1 MPFNKTPLALA
12 MALFITAC
20 GGGGG
25 SDAPTNNTPT
35 PVVDAFK
42 GHDLTKM
49 QQLLNTNA
57 DIAYAVYSD
66 AVNTAQQLK
75 SALAALKDN
84 PSTETLA
91 NAKKAWLV
99 AREPYGQTEVYRF
112 RLSPIDST
120 NYADE
125 DGPEGAI
132 NAWPLGES
140 LIDYVKT
147 GTDFSG
153 GELGITTSE
162 AAITA
167 GNTAETGALK
177 AQADKV
183 VDVGDDINAIA
194 GKAPLVNIINSA
206 IAINES
212 LLANNTMTAGDERDV
227 IAGYHAIEFLLWGQD
242 LNNAQSA
249 DTKGVR
255 ELANNNPALANSLGG
270 SRPVADFISQNAN
283 DAAARRHQYLE
294 VAVDKLIADLTQVRD
309 AWAVG
314 DSTNYRAKFTT
325 ISTTDQGKQKMLEII
340 TGMGTLAAGELAGER
355 MQIAL
360 LNDSQEDEH
369 SCFSDNTHRDI
380 WLNAQGVS
388 NAFYGKYAGY
398 TSSLTS
404 TTPNQTINSVN
415 GYGIYQYLQDVGLP
429 KFADEVKAKLTATEA
444 AYTAIDSAARSGKTF
459 DVLIKDFTSSDAKP
473 VRDTI
478 TALTSEAKAIVDI
491 NSKLTLGAYS
501 YNDAIADTNCADS
514 SVSNNLCK

>member
-1 MPFNKTPLALA
+1 MNLTKTPLALA
-12 MALFITAC
+12 ICLTLTAC

-25 SDAPTNNTPT
+25 DSSTSNATPT

-42 GHDLTKM
+42 GHDLAKM
-49 QQLLNTNA
+49 QQVLTTNA
-57 DIAYAVYSD
+57 DIAHAAYSD
-66 AVNTAQQLK
+66 AVTTAIALKTALLELKNNPTAQ
-75 SALAALKDN
+75 
-84 PSTETLA
+84 TLT
-91 NAKKAWLV
+91 NAKNAWLV

-112 RLSPIDST
+112 RLSPIDSN

-125 DGPEGAI
+125 DGPEGQI
-132 NAWPLGES
+132 NAWPLGEA

-167 GNTAETGALK
+167 GTTPETGALK
-177 AQADKV
+177 PQVAKV
-183 VDVGDDINAIA
+183 VDVSDDNTVIA
-194 GKAPLVNIINSA
+194 GKAPLVNIINSN
-206 IAINES
+206 IAINDS

-242 LNNAQSA
+242 LNNSQSA
-249 DTKGVR
+249 DTKGAR
-255 ELANNNPALANSLGG
+255 DLAINNPSLANALGG
-270 SRPVADFISQNAN
+270 SRPVSDFISSADN

-294 VAVDKLIADLTQVRD
+294 VAVNKLIADLTQVRD
-309 AWAVG
+309 AWKSGVAN
-314 DSTNYRAKFTT
+314 NYRAKFTN
-325 ISTTDQGKQKMLEII
+325 ISSVDQGKQKMLEII

-380 WLNAQGVS
+380 WLNAEGVS

-398 TSSLTS
+398 NSSLTS
-404 TTPNQTINSVN
+404 TSVNQTSNAKT
-415 GYGIYQYLQDVGLP
+415 GYGIYDYLKDVGLP
-429 KFADEVKAKLTATEA
+429 KFADEVKAKFATTETA
-444 AYTAIDSAARSGKTF
+444 YKAIDAAARSGKPF
-459 DVLIKDFTSSDAKP
+459 DVQIKDFTSADSKP

-478 TALTSEAKAIVDI
+478 TALTAEAKAIVDI
-491 NSKLTLGAYS
+491 NSKLALGTYS
-501 YNDAIADTNCADS
+501 YTDAIADTNCADT